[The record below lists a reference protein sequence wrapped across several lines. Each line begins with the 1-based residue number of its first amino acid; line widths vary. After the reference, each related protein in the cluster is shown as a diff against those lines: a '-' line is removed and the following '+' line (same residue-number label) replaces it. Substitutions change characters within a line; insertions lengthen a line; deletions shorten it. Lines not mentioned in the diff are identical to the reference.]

1 MHSRAT
7 GGDGVSPVEEFC
19 SLLRSFSQ
27 ELDGVAA
34 SFASA
39 DIDQRF
45 FLQMTDM
52 ELAAFDLSPNAITQ
66 LSVVRE
72 ILKGWTCPSCTTK
85 NQEAS
90 DACTMCH
97 ETNPAILEQLSK
109 DGGNR
114 KMKRGTGN
122 SRYKEGLYT
131 FGTQMSGKKAE
142 LVLENIVKVE
152 KPKAK
157 LRKVRGRGS
166 SKYQKIK
173 KMEEEMKKDLSVK
186 PSRSKDDHERRISLK
201 GLSAIREAN
210 NQRRKQRSAA
220 VIKESLKSPS
230 PKPNLS
236 LDDFWASVRQKNNPP
251 VAKEPPCPR
260 INPLLR
266 NSSET
271 RGVLYRAGYHS
282 SSSSSPQSSL
292 SNSKPGRLNPAK
304 PNSIS
309 NSFSSRK
316 RTPRLSGIG
325 MRSSK
330 MR

>member
-1 MHSRAT
+1 MYSRAT
-7 GGDGVSPVEEFC
+7 GSGGVNPVEEFC

-27 ELDGVAA
+27 ELEEVAA

-45 FLQMTDM
+45 FLQMTDK
-52 ELAAFDLSPNAITQ
+52 ELAAFDLSPDAITQ

-72 ILKGWTCPSCTTK
+72 VLKGWTCPACTTK
-85 NQEAS
+85 NQES
-90 DACTMCH
+90 CDACTMCH
-97 ETNPAILEQLSK
+97 ETNPSILEQLSK

-114 KMKRGTGN
+114 KIKRGTGN
-122 SRYKEGLYT
+122 SRYREGLYT

-173 KMEEEMKKDLSVK
+173 KMEEEMKKDLPVK
-186 PSRSKDDHERRISLK
+186 PSRSKHDQEGRISLK

-220 VIKESLKSPS
+220 VLKESLKSP
-230 PKPNLS
+230 PKPTLS
-236 LDDFWASVRQKNNPP
+236 LDDFWASVREKNAPRVP
-251 VAKEPPCPR
+251 EEPPRSR

-266 NSSET
+266 SSSET
-271 RGVLYRAGYHS
+271 RGELYRAGPHS
-282 SSSSSPQSSL
+282 SSSRSQKFSL
-292 SNSKPGRLNPAK
+292 SNSKRGKLTHSKTDSILNSCWTR
-304 PNSIS
+304 N
-309 NSFSSRK
+309 

>member
-1 MHSRAT
+1 MYSRAT
-7 GGDGVSPVEEFC
+7 GSGGVNPVEEFC

-27 ELDGVAA
+27 ELEEVAA

-45 FLQMTDM
+45 FLQMTDK
-52 ELAAFDLSPNAITQ
+52 ELAAFDLSPDAITQ

-72 ILKGWTCPSCTTK
+72 VLKGWTCPACTTK
-85 NQEAS
+85 NQES
-90 DACTMCH
+90 CDACTMCH
-97 ETNPAILEQLSK
+97 ETNPSILEQLSK

-114 KMKRGTGN
+114 KIKRGTGN
-122 SRYKEGLYT
+122 SRYREGLYT

-173 KMEEEMKKDLSVK
+173 KMEEEMKKDLPVK
-186 PSRSKDDHERRISLK
+186 PSSDQERRISLK

-220 VIKESLKSPS
+220 VLKESLKSP
-230 PKPNLS
+230 PKPTLS
-236 LDDFWASVRQKNNPP
+236 LDDFWASVRQKNIPRVP
-251 VAKEPPCPR
+251 EEPSRPR

-266 NSSET
+266 SSSET
-271 RGVLYRAGYHS
+271 RGELYRAGYHS
-282 SSSSSPQSSL
+282 SSSRSQTSSS
-292 SNSKPGRLNPAK
+292 SNSKRGRLTHSK
-304 PNSIS
+304 TDSIS
-309 NSFSSRK
+309 NSCSTRK

-325 MRSSK
+325 MRSSR
-330 MR
+330 MP

>member
-7 GGDGVSPVEEFC
+7 GSDGVNPVEEFC

-27 ELDGVAA
+27 ELEEVAA

-39 DIDQRF
+39 DIDERF
-45 FLQMTDM
+45 FLQMTDK
-52 ELAAFDLSPNAITQ
+52 ELAAFDLSPDAITK

-72 ILKGWTCPSCTTK
+72 VLKGWTCPSCTTK
-85 NQEAS
+85 NQEAY
-90 DACTMCH
+90 DACSMCH

-152 KPKAK
+152 KPKAR

-173 KMEEEMKKDLSVK
+173 QMEEEMKKDLPVK

-201 GLSAIREAN
+201 GLSATREAN

-220 VIKESLKSPS
+220 LIKESLKFP
-230 PKPNLS
+230 PKPTLS
-236 LDDFWASVRQKNNPP
+236 LDDFWASVRQKNNQRIPG
-251 VAKEPPCPR
+251 EPPCSR
-260 INPLLR
+260 VNPLLR
-266 NSSET
+266 SSSET
-271 RGVLYRAGYHS
+271 RGELYRAGCHS
-282 SSSSSPQSSL
+282 SPSSSLQPSSSKSKHGRL
-292 SNSKPGRLNPAK
+292 TPNKTDSTSNSL
-304 PNSIS
+304 
-309 NSFSSRK
+309 SSRK
-316 RTPRLSGIG
+316 RTARLSGVG
-325 MRSSK
+325 LRSSK